1 MIKLY
6 NLISIGEASPT
17 FGHEN
22 AFFYRPYKESI
33 SNEVNN
39 DKIKICIWMTKC
51 RAGFATADKI
61 KLQVKGF
68 LLKID
73 NYVI

>member
-1 MIKLY
+1 MLNLPERHRFRDVMIKLY

-33 SNEVNN
+33 SKEVNN
-39 DKIKICIWMTKC
+39 DKIKICI
-51 RAGFATADKI
+51 
-61 KLQVKGF
+61 
-68 LLKID
+68 
-73 NYVI
+73 